1 MWKYCFGVLG
11 HSLAVAEDRE
21 ETAAPDRIPA
31 DPGVEWGWGPF
42 SGQNPR
48 GQRPQE
54 ARAVGELGPLQS
66 RFWRQ
71 VPSSDPLTA
80 AAAAVG
86 RRTLRTADWGRFFA
100 PQVSRPV
107 GYREL
112 LTTMKGGAPGKGL
125 ALTPRSPAPH
135 LPPQAAAWD
144 PPGTPRSRRFPH
156 GLARGL
162 QPPWPAAPVPP
173 APDSSIMG
181 SQKPETA
188 EATAPRG
195 PLTLGKGLSAGPSRG
210 AGRCHGCPYGPPGAP
225 RGDLHP
231 TTPQQPLGFC
241 SPPAACLATPRG
253 YVVIAGQACLSTA
266 LMPRALEPHQPAF
279 SHPEGSIKDNL
290 WPGRR
295 PFTRGGPG
303 TPVYSGGD
311 ARRHCR
317 SQTPS

>member
-1 MWKYCFGVLG
+1 MWEYCFGVLG
-11 HSLAVAEDRE
+11 HSLAVAGDRE

-31 DPGVEWGWGPF
+31 DPGVAWGWGPF
-42 SGQNPR
+42 SGQNLR

-100 PQVSRPV
+100 PQVSSPV

-162 QPPWPAAPVPP
+162 QVRANPASVP
-173 APDSSIMG
+173 
-181 SQKPETA
+181 
-188 EATAPRG
+188 
-195 PLTLGKGLSAGPSRG
+195 
-210 AGRCHGCPYGPPGAP
+210 
-225 RGDLHP
+225 
-231 TTPQQPLGFC
+231 
-241 SPPAACLATPRG
+241 
-253 YVVIAGQACLSTA
+253 
-266 LMPRALEPHQPAF
+266 
-279 SHPEGSIKDNL
+279 
-290 WPGRR
+290 
-295 PFTRGGPG
+295 
-303 TPVYSGGD
+303 
-311 ARRHCR
+311 
-317 SQTPS
+317 